1 VLLKQ
6 IFNDNLCKSQS
17 NGSLYVLNKA
27 CTGQFIIK
35 KVFEHFPSIILT
47 FVCLICLDGRSR
59 EDIIVIVNLP
69 TDNLIFLQNVMENYE
84 FLPSKCKKC
93 EISMVQSLDYKEI

>member
-1 VLLKQ
+1 MALVSNAVSDGVNAQTYKTRAVLLKQ

-17 NGSLYVLNKA
+17 NGSLYVLNTA

-47 FVCLICLDGRSR
+47 FVCPTCLDRRSW

-69 TDNLIFLQNVMENYE
+69 TDNLIFLKNVMEN
-84 FLPSKCKKC
+84 
-93 EISMVQSLDYKEI
+93 